1 MTKRFIDVEEL
12 DYVMCSIYWGED
24 EKGNDVYYRTE
35 VALKT
40 NIEQIPAA
48 DVVEVKHGEWKDLSS
63 AEWQCSECNYK
74 VERWN
79 NTPYCPNCG
88 ARMDGDING

>member
-1 MTKRFIDVEEL
+1 MKNNFYLKTMTDKELIICMMEESID
-12 DYVMCSIYWGED
+12 
-24 EKGNDVYYRTE
+24 
-35 VALKT
+35 ALKT

-48 DVVEVKHGEWKDLSS
+48 DVVEVVHGEWKDLSS
-63 AEWQCSECNYK
+63 AGWQCSECNYK

-88 ARMDGDING
+88 TKMDGDING